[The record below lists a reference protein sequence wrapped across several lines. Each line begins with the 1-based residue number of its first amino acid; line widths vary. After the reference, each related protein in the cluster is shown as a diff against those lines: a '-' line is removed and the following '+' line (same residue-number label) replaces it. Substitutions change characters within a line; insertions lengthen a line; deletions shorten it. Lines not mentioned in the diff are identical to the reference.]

1 MAAISRLLKRF
12 WVLTMV
18 IVALLAA
25 AAVVSRLRSFFD
37 SDKPY
42 VAAPLPADTIEPI
55 NTKTVTYE
63 IVGPQYASGRVS
75 YLDVNGK
82 TMEASFTTLPWSVT
96 VSTTDPGC
104 WPTSSPRAT
113 PRHWAAES
121 LVNDKLVA
129 EDYAEGRDAQ
139 AFCLTKRHER
149 ARQQLTHVRPRT
161 IRRLAVPIILIW
173 VAFTAAANLLVPRS
187 RRSAWPTPSRCRRR
201 TPRR

>member
-1 MAAISRLLKRF
+1 MKPLVAAISRLLKRF

-96 VSTTDPGC
+96 VSTTDPGVLANVVAQGD
-104 WPTSSPRAT
+104 T
-113 PRHWAAES
+113 AALGCRI

-139 AFCLTKRHER
+139 AFCLDK
-149 ARQQLTHVRPRT
+149 
-161 IRRLAVPIILIW
+161 
-173 VAFTAAANLLVPRS
+173 AA
-187 RRSAWPTPSRCRRR
+187 
-201 TPRR
+201 